1 MPKRIEFGRY
11 LAPEVLARQLRALRQ
26 GAELKAP
33 LLLIRGMD
41 DPTNPPE
48 YESEIQEKVPG
59 AKYLKLAGAGHFPM
73 AEKSNEV
80 NDAIEELLSFLS
92 EHG

>member
-1 MPKRIEFGRY
+1 
-11 LAPEVLARQLRALRQ
+11 
-26 GAELKAP
+26 
-33 LLLIRGMD
+33 MD

-73 AEKSNEV
+73 AEKPDEV
-80 NDAIEELLSFLS
+80 NGVIEQLLASLA
-92 EHG
+92 